1 MFKFVIFRAN
11 KLNNEEIKFDDLEE
25 IFENASPTKT
35 GPSAEQEKKK
45 PELICLITD
54 EKKVYNLNMLMLS
67 KFKKFSMDQL
77 KNAILNLDSS
87 ILSLE
92 AAQALLKFP
101 PEAEEMNV
109 VKGYDGSMEALDLVS
124 QFYLTIKDIPR
135 YQPRLKTTILRDE
148 FDDRFNPAVKD
159 IDTVEKACQALKNNE
174 NFKRFLK
181 LVLDLGNKM
190 NSVSLKFIHFLRF
203 VKRGQIEAMLWDSK

>member
-1 MFKFVIFRAN
+1 
-11 KLNNEEIKFDDLEE
+11 
-25 IFENASPTKT
+25 
-35 GPSAEQEKKK
+35 
-45 PELICLITD
+45 
-54 EKKVYNLNMLMLS
+54 
-67 KFKKFSMDQL
+67 MDQL